1 MKSSQLVRALYTDG
15 IGTSMSKFGH
25 AQIRDWLGTILPNCA
40 SQLDLSQAN
49 SVTCKIP
56 FGAEPDRRS
65 SRIPLG
71 VALDF
76 DINRPMRPGLVPPP
90 PPFRLQ

>member
-1 MKSSQLVRALYTDG
+1 MRKYA
-15 IGTSMSKFGH
+15 IGWERSYL
-25 AQIRDWLGTILPNCA
+25 IVPA